1 MPWIL
6 DRDDFPPF
14 GEGVR
19 VGTARRVEREDQAG
33 WRDAIVWRG
42 SRLGPLASGSP
53 RRDRSGPAS
62 E

>member
-19 VGTARRVEREDQAG
+19 TGTARRAEQEDPAG
-33 WRDAIVWRG
+33 WRDAVVW
-42 SRLGPLASGSP
+42 SSHRLGPLASGTP
-53 RRDRSGPAS
+53 RRDRGGPAS